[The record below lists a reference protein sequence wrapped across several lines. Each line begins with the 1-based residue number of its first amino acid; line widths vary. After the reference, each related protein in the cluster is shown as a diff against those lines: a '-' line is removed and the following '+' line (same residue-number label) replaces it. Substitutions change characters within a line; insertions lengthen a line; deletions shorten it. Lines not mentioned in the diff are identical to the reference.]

1 MQDYSSVLV
10 NIRGTVLR
18 CLDET
23 DYDSLDTS
31 ISTEGESTTPTPSP
45 GLPMSYQEFESM
57 LVDLIES
64 QRWGAVITHVKQF
77 LQLSGSGALMTNSPN
92 VGAAAIV
99 GGTAGVPSEGNA
111 DDIPTLITKIYSQ
124 RLTRD
129 RTDIYILSKSET
141 EITEN
146 YSLLM
151 ENLLQVSSALTEL
164 EMMNKS
170 GGSGGLMG
178 GGGAPSGGGGL
189 PVMGIQQPGSAL
201 QPVPGGVTM
210 TVTTPELSPSAV
222 GVMQSSVT
230 SSVASGGSGSG
241 GGGGGL
247 RDTVDIIT
255 TL

>member
-1 MQDYSSVLV
+1 MQDYSSVLA

-77 LQLSGSGALMTNSPN
+77 LQLSGSGALMTNSPSA
-92 VGAAAIV
+92 GAAAAIV
-99 GGTAGVPSEGNA
+99 VGGHSEGGA

-129 RTDIYILSKSET
+129 RNGEYRG
-141 EITEN
+141 
-146 YSLLM
+146 M
-151 ENLLQVSSALTEL
+151 W
-164 EMMNKS
+164 S
-170 GGSGGLMG
+170 G
-178 GGGAPSGGGGL
+178 
-189 PVMGIQQPGSAL
+189 
-201 QPVPGGVTM
+201 
-210 TVTTPELSPSAV
+210 
-222 GVMQSSVT
+222 SSV
-230 SSVASGGSGSG
+230 SG
-241 GGGGGL
+241 
-247 RDTVDIIT
+247 
-255 TL
+255 